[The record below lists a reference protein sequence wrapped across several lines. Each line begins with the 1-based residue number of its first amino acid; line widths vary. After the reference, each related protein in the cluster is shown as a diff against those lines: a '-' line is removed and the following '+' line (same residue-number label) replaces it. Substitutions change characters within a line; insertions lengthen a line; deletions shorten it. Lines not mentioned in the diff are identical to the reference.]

1 MTKTSKVQ
9 YGVGVATTLVKTS
22 KSTRNRRP
30 AEEKLAELKRRL
42 HEIDDLTAA
51 GAALGWDQ
59 ATYMPIG
66 GAGARGRQRAALS
79 RLAHEKSADSTL
91 GKLLDELEPYAA
103 TLPYDSNEA
112 SLIRIARRD
121 FERAIKVPSDHVA
134 RASAFGAESYEAW
147 KRARPANDFA
157 TMLPFLQRGIDLG
170 REYADF
176 FAPYHHVADP
186 LIDDADEGMT
196 AASVRRLFAALR
208 ADLVPMVD
216 SITEQSAADD
226 RCLHGYFGES
236 AQLAFCLSVIKRI
249 GYDFQR
255 GRLDRT
261 VHPFCTR
268 LSAGDVRITT
278 RVFENDLTRAL
289 FSSLHEAG
297 HALYEQS
304 VDPVLE
310 GTPLGRGASVGVHE
324 SQSRLWENVVGRSRG
339 FWEYFYPLLQRTFPG
354 QFDRVRLETF
364 YRAIN
369 KVERSLI
376 RTEADEVTY
385 NLHIMLRFELEL
397 KMLEGTLRAKDLP
410 EAWRAGMDSYVGVVP
425 PDDRDGCLQDV
436 HWFSGIMGGGFQSY
450 TIGNILSAQ
459 FYAAA
464 MKAHP
469 NIPKEIA
476 AGEFEPLH
484 SWLRENLYRHG
495 RKFKP
500 SELVR
505 RVTGEQM
512 NSGPYLSY
520 LRAKYADR
528 IRA

>member
-1 MTKTSKVQ
+1 MTKTNKAR
-9 YGVGVATTLVKTS
+9 YGVDAAATPARTS

-42 HEIDDLTAA
+42 HEIGDLTAA
-51 GAALGWDQ
+51 GAALAWDQ

-79 RLAHEKSADSTL
+79 RLAHQKSVASTL

-103 TLPYDSNEA
+103 TLPYDSNEG
-112 SLIRIARRD
+112 SLFRVAKRD

-186 LIDDADEGMT
+186 LIEEADEGMT
-196 AASVRRLFAALR
+196 AASVHRLFSALR
-208 ADLVPMVD
+208 TELIPIVD
-216 SITEQSAADD
+216 SITEQSEEDH
-226 RCLHGYFGES
+226 RRLGCFGES
-236 AQLAFCLSVIKRI
+236 AQLAFCLSVIRRI
-249 GYDFQR
+249 GYDFER
-255 GRLDRT
+255 GRLDKT

-268 LSAGDVRITT
+268 LSAGDIRITT
-278 RVFENDLTRAL
+278 CVFENDLTQAL

-324 SQSRLWENVVGRSRG
+324 SQSRLWENVVGRSRE

-354 QFDRVRLETF
+354 QFDRMRLETF

-410 EAWRAGMDSYVGVVP
+410 EAWRAGMDSYVGIVP

-436 HWFSGIMGGGFQSY
+436 HWFSGIMGGGFQS
-450 TIGNILSAQ
+450 TRLATS
-459 FYAAA
+459 
-464 MKAHP
+464 
-469 NIPKEIA
+469 
-476 AGEFEPLH
+476 
-484 SWLRENLYRHG
+484 
-495 RKFKP
+495 
-500 SELVR
+500 
-505 RVTGEQM
+505 
-512 NSGPYLSY
+512 
-520 LRAKYADR
+520 
-528 IRA
+528 

>member
-1 MTKTSKVQ
+1 MTKTRKAQ
-9 YGVGVATTLVKTS
+9 YGVGAATAPAKTS

-30 AEEKLAELKRRL
+30 AEEKLAELERRL

-79 RLAHEKSADSTL
+79 RLTHEKTADSTL
-91 GKLLDELEPYAA
+91 GKLIDELEPYAA

-216 SITEQSAADD
+216 SITEQSEEDH
-226 RCLHGYFGES
+226 RRLGYFGES

-255 GRLDRT
+255 GRLDKT

-278 RVFENDLTRAL
+278 RVFENDLTQAL

-297 HALYEQS
+297 HAIYEQS

-354 QFDRVRLETF
+354 QFDRVWLDTF

-376 RTEADEVTY
+376 RTVADEVTY

-469 NIPKEIA
+469 KIPKEIA

-512 NSGPYLSY
+512 NTGPYLSY

>member
-9 YGVGVATTLVKTS
+9 YGVGAATTPVKTS

-66 GAGARGRQRAALS
+66 GGGARGRQRAALS
-79 RLAHEKSADSTL
+79 RLAHEKSVDSTL

-103 TLPYDSNEA
+103 TLPYDSNGA
-112 SLIRIARRD
+112 SLIRVAKRD

-170 REYADF
+170 REYADL
-176 FAPYHHVADP
+176 FAPYHHIADP
-186 LIDDADEGMT
+186 LIEDADEGMT

-208 ADLVPMVD
+208 TELV
-216 SITEQSAADD
+216 SIVHALTEPSNADD
-226 RCLHGYFGES
+226 RCLRGSFDET
-236 AQLAFCLSVIKRI
+236 AQLAFGLSVIRRI
-249 GYDFQR
+249 GYDFER
-255 GRLDRT
+255 GRLDKT

-278 RVFENDLTRAL
+278 RVFENDLTQAL

-304 VDPVLE
+304 VDPMLE

-324 SQSRLWENVVGRSRG
+324 SQSRLW
-339 FWEYFYPLLQRTFPG
+339 
-354 QFDRVRLETF
+354 
-364 YRAIN
+364 
-369 KVERSLI
+369 
-376 RTEADEVTY
+376 
-385 NLHIMLRFELEL
+385 
-397 KMLEGTLRAKDLP
+397 
-410 EAWRAGMDSYVGVVP
+410 
-425 PDDRDGCLQDV
+425 
-436 HWFSGIMGGGFQSY
+436 
-450 TIGNILSAQ
+450 
-459 FYAAA
+459 
-464 MKAHP
+464 
-469 NIPKEIA
+469 
-476 AGEFEPLH
+476 
-484 SWLRENLYRHG
+484 
-495 RKFKP
+495 
-500 SELVR
+500 
-505 RVTGEQM
+505 
-512 NSGPYLSY
+512 
-520 LRAKYADR
+520 
-528 IRA
+528 

>member
-1 MTKTSKVQ
+1 MTKTNKAR
-9 YGVGVATTLVKTS
+9 YGVDAAATPARTS

-42 HEIDDLTAA
+42 HEIGDLTAA
-51 GAALGWDQ
+51 GAALAWDQ

-79 RLAHEKSADSTL
+79 RLAHQKSVASTL

-103 TLPYDSNEA
+103 TLPYDSNEG
-112 SLIRIARRD
+112 SLFRVAKRD

-186 LIDDADEGMT
+186 LIEEADEGMT
-196 AASVRRLFAALR
+196 AASVHRLFSALR
-208 ADLVPMVD
+208 TELIPIVD
-216 SITEQSAADD
+216 SITEQSEEDHH
-226 RCLHGYFGES
+226 RLGCFGES
-236 AQLAFCLSVIKRI
+236 AQLAFCLSVIRRI
-249 GYDFQR
+249 GYDFER
-255 GRLDRT
+255 GRLDKT

-268 LSAGDVRITT
+268 LSAGDIRITT
-278 RVFENDLTRAL
+278 RVFENDLTQAL

-297 HALYEQS
+297 HALYEQG
-304 VDPVLE
+304 VDPALE
-310 GTPLGRGASVGVHE
+310 GTPLGRGTSVGIHE

-354 QFDRVRLETF
+354 QFDRMRLETF

-410 EAWRAGMDSYVGVVP
+410 EAWRAGMDSYVGIVP

-436 HWFSGIMGGGFQSY
+436 HWFSGIMGGGFQS
-450 TIGNILSAQ
+450 TRLATS
-459 FYAAA
+459 
-464 MKAHP
+464 
-469 NIPKEIA
+469 
-476 AGEFEPLH
+476 
-484 SWLRENLYRHG
+484 
-495 RKFKP
+495 
-500 SELVR
+500 
-505 RVTGEQM
+505 
-512 NSGPYLSY
+512 
-520 LRAKYADR
+520 
-528 IRA
+528 

>member
-1 MTKTSKVQ
+1 MTKTSKTQ
-9 YGVGVATTLVKTS
+9 HGATAIPDPGGKF
-22 KSTRNRRP
+22 NRKRQS
-30 AEEKLAELKRRL
+30 AELRIAELQRRQRD
-42 HEIDDLTAA
+42 INDLTAA
-51 GAALGWDQ
+51 GATLGWDQ

-66 GAGARGRQRAALS
+66 GAGARGRQRATLS
-79 RLAHEKSADSTL
+79 RLAHEKSVDSTL
-91 GKLLDELEPYAA
+91 GTLLDELEPYAA

-112 SLIRIARRD
+112 SLIRVARRD

-134 RASAFGAESYEAW
+134 RATAFGAESYEAW
-147 KRARPANDFA
+147 KRARPENDFA
-157 TMLPFLQRGIDLG
+157 TMLPFLERAIDLG
-170 REYADF
+170 REYAGF
-176 FAPYHHVADP
+176 FAPYEHVADP
-186 LIDDADEGMT
+186 PIEDADEGMT

-208 ADLVPMVD
+208 TELVPIVD
-216 SITEQSAADD
+216 AITQQPAADD
-226 RCLHGYFGES
+226 RCLHGCFGES
-236 AQLAFCLSVIKRI
+236 AQLAFGLSVIRRI
-249 GYDFQR
+249 GYDFER
-255 GRLDRT
+255 GRLDKT

-268 LSAGDVRITT
+268 ISAGDIRITT
-278 RVFENDLTRAL
+278 RVFENDLAQAL

-297 HALYEQS
+297 HALYEQG
-304 VDPVLE
+304 VDPALE

-339 FWEYFYPLLQRTFPG
+339 FWECFYPLLQKTFQG
-354 QFDRVRLETF
+354 LFDQVSLETF
-364 YRAIN
+364 CRAIN

-397 KMLEGTLRAKDLP
+397 QMLEGSLRAKDLP
-410 EAWRAGMDSYVGVVP
+410 DAWRAGMDSYVGIVP

-436 HWFSGIMGGGFQSY
+436 HWFSGSMGGGFQSY

-464 MKAHP
+464 IEAHP

-476 AGEFEPLH
+476 AGEFETLH
-484 SWLRENLYRHG
+484 AWLRENLYRHG

-500 SELVR
+500 NELVR
-505 RVTGEQM
+505 RITGEQM
-512 NSGPYLSY
+512 NTGPYLTY
-520 LRAKYADR
+520 LRAKYAD